1 MIGEG
6 SAADVARELAA
17 RIDLLVL
24 ELLPGGHREGHWW
37 RAGDLDGSP
46 GRSLLVNLSGPRRGR
61 WKNFAGD
68 EGGDSLDLVAQSRC
82 GGDLRAALAWGRS
95 WLGRKPSSPISGSSD
110 RRPADLRPPTL
121 EETQRAVAT
130 IWNVARPLQRGDAVT
145 RYFAGRAIDL
155 AALAA
160 ANYGRL
166 PGVLCCHPNLRNEES
181 GRCWPAVVAA
191 IANPAGELAAV
202 HRIWLAPGSRENPD
216 TGKMVKAPLAA
227 PKRSR
232 GSYTPGGIIR
242 LWRGSSGRPWDAA
255 GGDETLAIAEGIEDA
270 LTVAQAWPYRRVG
283 CGVSLSAMLTI
294 AVPAAI
300 GRLVLVADNDP
311 PFAPSTTL
319 LRRVRQ
325 RFRDEGREVWLLRPP
340 PAIKD
345 INQLIQLGYG
355 IGTASLGLDNGE

>member
-1 MIGEG
+1 
-6 SAADVARELAA
+6 
-17 RIDLLVL
+17 
-24 ELLPGGHREGHWW
+24 
-37 RAGDLDGSP
+37 
-46 GRSLLVNLSGPRRGR
+46 
-61 WKNFAGD
+61 
-68 EGGDSLDLVAQSRC
+68 
-82 GGDLRAALAWGRS
+82 
-95 WLGRKPSSPISGSSD
+95 
-110 RRPADLRPPTL
+110 
-121 EETQRAVAT
+121 
-130 IWNVARPLQRGDAVT
+130 
-145 RYFAGRAIDL
+145 
-155 AALAA
+155 
-160 ANYGRL
+160 
-166 PGVLCCHPNLRNEES
+166 
-181 GRCWPAVVAA
+181 
-191 IANPAGELAAV
+191 
-202 HRIWLAPGSRENPD
+202 
-216 TGKMVKAPLAA
+216 MVKAPLAA

-270 LTVAQAWPYRRVG
+270 LTVAQAWPYWRVG